1 MHDKILII
9 IIIIIII
16 PTNQRY
22 GSNNK
27 TTIYVIKRHALDV
40 ITIFITCFCSFIV
53 GQGGELM

>member
-9 IIIIIII
+9 IT